1 MNIEALFN
9 DLKTKDI
16 ICWGS
21 GKHFKNITY
30 PFLCE
35 SGLIDNLKGFLDT
48 TGTDEV
54 ILDKRK
60 YTRIKKS
67 DLYSIDIKK
76 TVVLIAVTGY
86 REIQTQL
93 SGDPRLCDLAAIP
106 AIFLESLYEDFTLL
120 SVEKPQLN
128 YRKNSSPVIPKI
140 IHTFWFSDGKPL
152 PEKYKNCLNTWK
164 KYAPDFEIKIWD
176 NTSYRAE
183 NCLFFEQAVERAG
196 HIVAAGGGNGM

>member
-54 ILDKRK
+54 ILDE
-60 YTRIKKS
+60 IKN
-67 DLYSIDIKK
+67 LDIN
-76 TVVLIAVTGY
+76 
-86 REIQTQL
+86 
-93 SGDPRLCDLAAIP
+93 
-106 AIFLESLYEDFTLL
+106 SLTPIEA
-120 SVEKPQLN
+120 
-128 YRKNSSPVIPKI
+128 
-140 IHTFWFSDGKPL
+140 
-152 PEKYKNCLNTWK
+152 LNTLCSLQSKLNNRWG
-164 KYAPDFEIKIWD
+164 
-176 NTSYRAE
+176 
-183 NCLFFEQAVERAG
+183 L
-196 HIVAAGGGNGM
+196 